1 MDKEMGQRITEETFT
16 FPLFFKL
23 VNEEIQSKKI
33 ENNTYFRFT
42 CRIFCRISSL
52 TRTGIKKRQK
62 DSVVLCLF
70 LGRYPGGYNAEL
82 FFQSLQ
88 KCIEN

>member
-1 MDKEMGQRITEETFT
+1 MGQRITEETFT

-23 VNEEIQSKKI
+23 VNEDIQSKKI

-42 CRIFCRISSL
+42 CRISSL
-52 TRTGIKKRQK
+52 TRTGIKKK
-62 DSVVLCLF
+62 DKGFCRSVPLF

>member
-1 MDKEMGQRITEETFT
+1 MGQRITEETFT

-23 VNEEIQSKKI
+23 VNEDIQSKKI
-33 ENNTYFRFT
+33 ENNTYFRFSSEFL
-42 CRIFCRISSL
+42 RSQEQELKKKGFCR
-52 TRTGIKKRQK
+52 
-62 DSVVLCLF
+62 SVPLF

>member
-1 MDKEMGQRITEETFT
+1 MDKKMGQRITEETFT

-52 TRTGIKKRQK
+52 TRTGIKKRQRIL
-62 DSVVLCLF
+62 SFCAFF
-70 LGRYPGGYNAEL
+70 LGRYPGGCNAEL
-82 FFQSLQ
+82 FFQSLH